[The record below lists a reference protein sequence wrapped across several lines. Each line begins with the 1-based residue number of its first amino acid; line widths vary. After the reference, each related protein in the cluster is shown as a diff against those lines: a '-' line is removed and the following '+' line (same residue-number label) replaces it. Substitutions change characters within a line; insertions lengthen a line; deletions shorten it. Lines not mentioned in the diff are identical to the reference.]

1 LLEACLKQLEEQK
14 GKLYK
19 NLADKENQ
27 TRKLGLEGREKD
39 RLVQDLQNRLLEASN
54 GRRHTACMDRLA
66 YEQDL
71 RRDDIARIYRIHAEQ
86 TDQQCKRHAREM
98 AEEKRRANDDYRK
111 FRGPLEQARD
121 SAWVQLDK
129 VTNDMRILE
138 ARFAQREADLASENN
153 TLRSRLRAQEVET
166 EDCNNRN
173 AILRRE
179 LELKSQE
186 FAEQGHALA
195 NTTQMLEEKTA
206 SAAEE
211 NSQHSADVS
220 AKDEKLKEALA
231 QVEQVRNDQAEKLRN
246 ALACVKQLED
256 EKTVL
261 LKERYPSKPQ
271 APEQKDADMV
281 DVDIDI
287 EDIEM
292 TDAFATN
299 ALTLS
304 NGNTS
309 TGTALQARCHDCET
323 YRSQLQMEYEA
334 QLNRMRDESQGYKDS
349 LQTQL
354 EAQLRHH
361 FQNQLQAW
369 QTQKEGEIQAWKLE
383 MVGVFLDEDDPRLSR
398 FG

>member
-1 LLEACLKQLEEQK
+1 
-14 GKLYK
+14 
-19 NLADKENQ
+19 
-27 TRKLGLEGREKD
+27 
-39 RLVQDLQNRLLEASN
+39 
-54 GRRHTACMDRLA
+54 
-66 YEQDL
+66 
-71 RRDDIARIYRIHAEQ
+71 
-86 TDQQCKRHAREM
+86 M

-129 VTNDMRILE
+129 VTNDMSILE
-138 ARFAQREADLASENN
+138 AKFAQREAELASENDS
-153 TLRSRLRAQEVET
+153 LRSRLRAQEVET

-179 LELKSQE
+179 LELKSRE
-186 FAEQGHALA
+186 FAEQSHVLA
-195 NTTQMLEEKTA
+195 NTTQLLQEKTA

-211 NSQHSADVS
+211 SSQHSAELS

-231 QVEQVRNDQAEKLRN
+231 QIEQVRNDQAEKLRN

-256 EKTVL
+256 EKAVL

-271 APEQKDADMV
+271 APEQEDADMV
-281 DVDIDI
+281 DVDIDN

-292 TDAFATN
+292 TDAFAAN

-304 NGNTS
+304 TGKTS
-309 TGTALQARCHDCET
+309 TGAALQARCHDCET
-323 YRSQLQMEYEA
+323 YRSQLQMENEV
-334 QLNRMRDESQGYKDS
+334 QHNRMRDEIQDYKDRV
-349 LQTQL
+349 QNQL
-354 EAQLRHH
+354 EAQLRYH
-361 FQNQLQAW
+361 FENQLQAW
-369 QTQKEGEIQAWKLE
+369 QTQKDGEIQAWKLE